1 MLQQRF
7 VPSCCRPLEDVEV
20 RAAVLIALLTL
31 TACSASVSQ
40 EASTNG
46 STAKA
51 SETAGAEESGSLGAS
66 PKIAEVA
73 PAPEPTDTLPPE
85 GYVGVIDR
93 AGLVLII
100 DAGLGR
106 FFQKVRVAPELDSGK
121 FVGFRIASID
131 PAWSEVPLQSGDVV
145 QSVNGLP
152 IERPEQAMAAFEQ
165 LRGADELVLELTR
178 EGVDAVLRFRI
189 R

>member
-1 MLQQRF
+1 
-7 VPSCCRPLEDVEV
+7 V
-20 RAAVLIALLTL
+20 RAAVLIAFLALS
-31 TACSASVSQ
+31 ACSASGHP
-40 EASTNG
+40 EASTKNH
-46 STAKA
+46 APEVA
-51 SETAGAEESGSLGAS
+51 ETSGAEGSSSLGTG

-73 PAPEPTDTLPPE
+73 PTPEPTDTLPPE

-106 FFQKVRVAPELDSGK
+106 FFQKVHVAPELHSGK

-131 PAWSEVPLQSGDVV
+131 PTWSEVPLQSGDVV

>member
-1 MLQQRF
+1 
-7 VPSCCRPLEDVEV
+7 V

-31 TACSASVSQ
+31 PACSASVSQ
-40 EASTNG
+40 QAGTESH
-46 STAKA
+46 SAKA
-51 SETAGAEESGSLGAS
+51 SESAGSEESSSLGAG
-66 PKIAEVA
+66 PKVTEVA
-73 PAPEPTDTLPPE
+73 AAPEATDTLPPE

-106 FFQKVRVAPELDSGK
+106 FFQKVHVSPQLDSGK
-121 FVGFRIASID
+121 FVGFKIASID
-131 PAWSEVPLQSGDVV
+131 PAWSEVPLQAGDVV

-165 LRGADELVLELTR
+165 LRGADELVLALSR

>member
-1 MLQQRF
+1 M
-7 VPSCCRPLEDVEV
+7 
-20 RAAVLIALLTL
+20 RAAVLIALLAL
-31 TACSASVSQ
+31 SACSTSTSQEVSTTDGSAKAVETSGA
-40 EASTNG
+40 EAST
-46 STAKA
+46 
-51 SETAGAEESGSLGAS
+51 SLGQS
-66 PKIAEVA
+66 PKIAVVA
-73 PAPEPTDTLPPE
+73 AAPEPTDVLPPE

-106 FFQKVRVAPELDSGK
+106 LFQKVRVAPELDSGK

-131 PAWSEVPLQSGDVV
+131 PAWSDVPLQSGDVV
-145 QSVNGLP
+145 QTVNGLP